1 MSLISN
7 NLQVVRAELASAA
20 QKVGRDPQQICLLA
34 VSKTFT
40 AEAVVEA
47 ANAGQRCFG
56 ENYLQEA
63 LDKMHAVRAL
73 LPEVALEWHFIG
85 PIQSNKTRQI
95 AENFSWVHSVDR
107 EKIAQRLSEQRP
119 AGLPP
124 LNICLQVN
132 ISREASKSGVFPEDT
147 IALAK
152 NISAL
157 KGLRLRGLMAVPEA
171 SEDPI
176 EQRHAFQQLRELQ
189 QQLKQQLKQQM
200 TQEIQ
205 TQEITLDTLSMG
217 MSGDMAAAIA
227 EGSTI
232 VRIGSA
238 IFGKRNYV

>member
-7 NLQVVRAELASAA
+7 NLQVVRANLAAAA

-34 VSKTFT
+34 VSKTFP

-47 ANAGQRCFG
+47 ASAGQRSFG

-63 LDKMHAVRAL
+63 IDKMHAVRAL
-73 LPEVALEWHFIG
+73 LPEITLEWHFIG

-107 EKIAQRLSEQRP
+107 EKIAQRLSQQRP
-119 AGLPP
+119 QTLHP

-132 ISREASKSGVFPEDT
+132 ISREASKSGVLPEDT
-147 IALAK
+147 VALAK
-152 NISAL
+152 CISGL
-157 KGLRLRGLMAVPEA
+157 NGLRLRGLMAVPEA
-171 SEDPI
+171 SKDPL
-176 EQRHAFQQLRELQ
+176 EQRRAFRQLYE
-189 QQLKQQLKQQM
+189 LKQQIEVQG
-200 TQEIQ
+200 IAV
-205 TQEITLDTLSMG
+205 DTLSMG
-217 MSGDMAAAIA
+217 MSGDMDSAIA

-238 IFGKRNYV
+238 IFGKRNYAT